1 MKFIDYRSLKET
13 YTISEACDLFE
24 MDKTVLKQSCEAH
37 GIQPVRNEI
46 GEGVFSKYDIRKL
59 HNLLYF
65 EERSNREA
73 WDPWA

>member
-13 YTISEACDLFE
+13 YTIAEACDLFE
-24 MDKTVLKQSCEAH
+24 MSKASLKQSCEAH
-37 GIQPVRNEI
+37 GIRPNRNEI